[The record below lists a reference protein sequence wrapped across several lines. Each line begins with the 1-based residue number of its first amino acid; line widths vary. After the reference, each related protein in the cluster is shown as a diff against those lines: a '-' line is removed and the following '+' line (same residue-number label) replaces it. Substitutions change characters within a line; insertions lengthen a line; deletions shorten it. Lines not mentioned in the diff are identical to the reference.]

1 VSIVRLWRAKGA
13 SDFASET
20 IGEADLGGREG
31 GYSPRA
37 VFSPS
42 GSSLATSF
50 IPRTRNGLASTLAL
64 CKLQSM
70 TETQSVVMLLFIATY
85 VAVSPDSKQLVVVGR
100 GGGFDFFKQT
110 ISAFKETS

>member
-1 VSIVRLWRAKGA
+1 
-13 SDFASET
+13 
-20 IGEADLGGREG
+20 
-31 GYSPRA
+31 
-37 VFSPS
+37 
-42 GSSLATSF
+42 
-50 IPRTRNGLASTLAL
+50 
-64 CKLQSM
+64 M